1 MCALVKA
8 TGERVVNEPG
18 VENWVQDPVD
28 CVMYYPITNGR
39 LVNRSRLR
47 VRDRKRFIGAVLI
60 RPTGQIGTKIKQIV
74 FDVALK
80 GRHVRFTSLGSP
92 KLCPTGKQIIR
103 ARNGGIDMI
112 NAAHDAPIIQ
122 RLYLFYR
129 SAYLVIEKMPKKD
142 KYALGE
148 RTQKI
153 TLDVL
158 ELLIAASYFPKEKKL
173 ACLQQAT
180 MKLDLL
186 KLLLRLA
193 NEVKAMP
200 SKNYLELSESLNEI
214 GKMLGG
220 WLRSVR

>member
-1 MCALVKA
+1 
-8 TGERVVNEPG
+8 
-18 VENWVQDPVD
+18 
-28 CVMYYPITNGR
+28 
-39 LVNRSRLR
+39 
-47 VRDRKRFIGAVLI
+47 
-60 RPTGQIGTKIKQIV
+60 
-74 FDVALK
+74 
-80 GRHVRFTSLGSP
+80 
-92 KLCPTGKQIIR
+92 
-103 ARNGGIDMI
+103 MI

-122 RLYLFYR
+122 KLYLFYR

-153 TLDVL
+153 TLDIL

-173 ACLQQAT
+173 VVLQQAT

-186 KLLLRLA
+186 KLLIRLA

-200 SKNYLELSESLNEI
+200 SKNYLELSEALNEV